1 MQVEKVARLARLS
14 LKEEEREEL
23 GRQLQDILHFV
34 HQLQE
39 VDTEGIEPLVPIFE
53 ETPMRE
59 DEPKRDFDP
68 ELVLGYAPEGEGSFF
83 VVPRVV
89 EY

>member
-1 MQVEKVARLARLS
+1 MVEKVAHLAK
-14 LKEEEREEL
+14 LKLTEEEKEYFEK
-23 GRQLQDILHFV
+23 QLDSILHFV
-34 HQLQE
+34 EQLQE
-39 VDTEGIEPLVPIFE
+39 VDTSNVEPYTSHFE

-59 DEPKRDFDP
+59 DEPSKEFDP
-68 ELVLGYAPEGEGSFF
+68 ELVLKIAPEGEKGFF